1 MRGVMFQRLTATAL
15 GLLLLTAGCTGDG
28 AKELF
33 DTAQLEEQQSNQA
46 HASELYREI
55 KKKYPH
61 SEYAKKAEER
71 LRTMAELVPQA
82 PSGSPQSPST
92 R

>member
-1 MRGVMFQRLTATAL
+1 MPVAL
-15 GLLLLTAGCTGDG
+15 GLLLLAAGCTGDG

-46 HASELYREI
+46 HAAELYREI
-55 KKKYPH
+55 TTKYPH

-71 LRTMAELVPQA
+71 LRALRG
-82 PSGSPQSPST
+82 GS
-92 R
+92 